1 MKMRVHYR
9 DQPSGPWTTRIV
21 EADQI
26 PVRNELLA
34 PAPVKVFRVVLTL
47 HVLFD
52 AEYDAEV
59 FAELIDFEE
68 LQLEELGTVVWAGE
82 TKPD

>member
-1 MKMRVHYR
+1 MKIRIHYR
-9 DQPSGPWTTRIV
+9 EKRLGPWTTSVV
-21 EADQI
+21 EAGQI
-26 PVRNELLA
+26 PVTGEFLA

-59 FAELIDFEE
+59 FAELIDFE
-68 LQLEELGTVVWAGE
+68 QIQMNALGAIVWGE
-82 TKPD
+82 